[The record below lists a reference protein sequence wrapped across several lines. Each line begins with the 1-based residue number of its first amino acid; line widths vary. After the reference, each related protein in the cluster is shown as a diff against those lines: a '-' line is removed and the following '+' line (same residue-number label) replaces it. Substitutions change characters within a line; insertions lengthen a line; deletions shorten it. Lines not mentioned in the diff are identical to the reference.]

1 MGSSPIKQ
9 NPIQI
14 FIIINK
20 KLLQCDSEA
29 PSPVFDIHA
38 FRKDSEDNNIPIE
51 VNIKDNS
58 INYSK
63 NAFSENIINKIESTF
78 DKNLDNNIAQNI
90 YDKELDN
97 NSFNLFNSINLQGIN
112 INNINNNN
120 VLNNNDVNNFMKE
133 GIKQET
139 NFGKEQKDESNENK
153 YETNQGNTND
163 DLKDINYG
171 SGFAKEEKD
180 KYKGY
185 NYSENDFEIS
195 QIFGLS
201 EEKTLEESQVLLD
214 KGLFPLF
221 IKLNESKLQFFYV
234 DRHSTLKIMLKA
246 YFDNTPGIDTNI
258 FNNIK
263 LYLGKRPLDINEEIQ
278 YLKLKQYSVIK
289 DIETEEEEIVIQ
301 K

>member
-38 FRKDSEDNNIPIE
+38 FRKDSEGNNIPIE
-51 VNIKDNS
+51 VNIKNNS

-78 DKNLDNNIAQNI
+78 DKNLDNNIAPNI

-112 INNINNNN
+112 INNINNN
-120 VLNNNDVNNFMKE
+120 DVNNFMKE

-139 NFGKEQKDESNENK
+139 NFGKEQKEGSNENK
-153 YETNQGNTND
+153 YETNQRNKND

-195 QIFGLS
+195 QIVGLS
-201 EEKTLEESQVLLD
+201 EEKALEESQVLLD

-221 IKLNESKLQFFYV
+221 IKLNESKLQFFLA
-234 DRHSTLKIMLKA
+234 DRHSKLKIMLKA

>member
-20 KLLQCDSEA
+20 KLLQCDFEA

-38 FRKDSEDNNIPIE
+38 FKKDSEGNNIPIE
-51 VNIKDNS
+51 VNIKNNS

-78 DKNLDNNIAQNI
+78 DKNLDNNIAPNI

-112 INNINNNN
+112 INNINNFN

-153 YETNQGNTND
+153 YETNQGNKND

-195 QIFGLS
+195 QIVGLS